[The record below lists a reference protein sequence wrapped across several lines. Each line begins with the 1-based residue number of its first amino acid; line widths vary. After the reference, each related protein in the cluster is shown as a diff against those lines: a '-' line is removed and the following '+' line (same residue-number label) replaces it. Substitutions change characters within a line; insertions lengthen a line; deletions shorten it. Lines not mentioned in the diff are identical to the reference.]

1 MIVPVRQSTPTKA
14 LEIIY
19 NVEPLHLKLLMLMAA
34 LRVEPKVTWYP
45 INNSKIGHFQN
56 SRNQLLEELK
66 TVKQ

>member
-1 MIVPVRQSTPTKA
+1 MIAPVGQSTPTKA

-34 LRVEPKVTWYP
+34 LQVEPKVTWYP

-56 SRNQLLEELK
+56 SMQES
-66 TVKQ
+66 TP